1 MKLPPL
7 GDRPRFW
14 VTLPTIVLFVQLA
27 VLFAPWTLVTGPIA
41 LNVIASVV
49 IFFVLLARRDRKGI
63 AP

>member
-14 VTLPTIVLFVQLA
+14 VTLPTIILFVPLA
-27 VLFAPWTLVTGPIA
+27 VLFAPWMLLTGAIA

-49 IFFVLLARRDRKGI
+49 IFFVLRSRQGR
-63 AP
+63 

>member
-14 VTLPTIVLFVQLA
+14 VILPTIVLFVPLA
-27 VLFAPWTLVTGPIA
+27 VLFAPWMLVAGAVA
-41 LNVIASVV
+41 LNVVASMA
-49 IFFVLLARRDRKGI
+49 IFFVLRARQDRKRL

>member
-14 VTLPTIVLFVQLA
+14 VTLPTIILFVPLGFI
-27 VLFAPWTLVTGPIA
+27 FAPWMLAVGAIVVN
-41 LNVIASVV
+41 LIASVA
-49 IFFVLLARRDRKGI
+49 IFFVLRARQDRKGI